1 MRAKVLMIQGTTS
14 NAGKSAMVTGLCK
27 TLVNFGLNV
36 APFKPQNMSLNS
48 AVTLDGKEIG
58 RAQALQAMACGIEPH
73 SDMNPVLLKPSSD
86 TGSQVIVQGKV
97 YEAMIDASSYHNLKA
112 KLIPYVLESFYNL
125 AQKYDV
131 IIVEGAGSPAEINLA
146 QNDLANMGFAKQVN
160 CPVIIVSDIER
171 GGVFAHLYGTWA
183 LLTKNEKKLVKGFII
198 NKFRGDKQLLN
209 TGIDYLYQQTNIPLI
224 GIMPYINNLQ
234 LQAEDSLS
242 HELPNN
248 LTSKHNKFKITILK
262 IPYISN
268 ETDFEPLFLCPN
280 LEVSYAQSAE
290 LFPKSDLIIIPG
302 SKNVREALKFIIKN
316 SWDTE
321 IFRHLRY
328 GGKLIGICGGL
339 QILGKVIHDPWGIEG
354 DRGSSQ
360 GLGLLELET
369 TITKNKQL
377 KLVEGYLAYN
387 KAFVRGYEIHMGVST
402 GNALVNP
409 AIISQNQKE
418 GAVSKDNLI
427 LGTYLHGLFD
437 ENSSL
442 QAIMQWAGLN
452 NLSHFDYKSNT
463 RNEINKIAANM
474 ECNLDMLQL
483 MEILNSSKLNF
494 PINKSKKMSV

>member
-1 MRAKVLMIQGTTS
+1 MKAKVLMIQGTTS
-14 NAGKSAMVTGLCK
+14 NAGKSAIVTGLCK

-48 AVTLDGKEIG
+48 AVTSDGKEIG
-58 RAQALQAMACGIEPH
+58 RAQALQAMACGLEPH

-97 YEAMIDASSYHNLKA
+97 YESMIDASSYHNLKA
-112 KLIPYVLESFYNL
+112 KLFPYVLESFYNL
-125 AQKYDV
+125 AKKYDV

-183 LLTKNEKKLVKGFII
+183 LLTENEKELVKGFII

-224 GIMPYINNLQ
+224 GIIPYINNLQ

-248 LTSKHNKFKITILK
+248 LTGELNKFKVTILK
-262 IPYISN
+262 TPYISN
-268 ETDFEPLFLCPN
+268 ETDFEPLFLDPN
-280 LEVSYAQSAE
+280 LEVSYAKSAE
-290 LFPKSDLIIIPG
+290 VFPKSDLIIIPG
-302 SKNVREALKFIIKN
+302 SKNVRESLKFVIQN

-339 QILGKVIHDPWGIEG
+339 QILGKAIHDPLGIEG
-354 DRGSSQ
+354 DTGSSR
-360 GLGLLELET
+360 GLGLLDLET

-377 KLVEGYLAYN
+377 KLVEGYLTWNQAY
-387 KAFVRGYEIHMGVST
+387 VRGYEIHMGVST

-409 AIISQNQKE
+409 AIISKDQND
-418 GAVSKDNLI
+418 GAISNDNLI
-427 LGTYLHGLFD
+427 LATYLHGLFD
-437 ENSSL
+437 ENSSR
-442 QAIMQWAGLN
+442 QAILQWAGLKD
-452 NLSHFDYKSNT
+452 LSHFDYNSNT
-463 RNEINKIAANM
+463 QNEINKIATNVANTLNM
-474 ECNLDMLQL
+474 VEVMN
-483 MEILNSSKLNF
+483 ILNLNKPSF
-494 PINKSKKMSV
+494 PFNPNKKITV